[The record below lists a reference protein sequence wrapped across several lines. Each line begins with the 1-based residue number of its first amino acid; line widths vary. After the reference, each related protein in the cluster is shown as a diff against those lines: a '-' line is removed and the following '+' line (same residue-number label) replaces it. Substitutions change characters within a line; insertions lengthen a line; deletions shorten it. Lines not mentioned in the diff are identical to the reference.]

1 MCSIKEKKSQ
11 SVGRDPKTHWKQK
24 NLFNV
29 FTDFQEDIVLRNEQ
43 TEFSTEKWR
52 LKNKSNSRIKS
63 NIPKVKKKSLYWTN
77 NRLEVIE
84 KQSINLKT
92 CSPI

>member
-52 LKNKSNSRIKS
+52 LK
-63 NIPKVKKKSLYWTN
+63 KKKAI
-77 NRLEVIE
+77 LE
-84 KQSINLKT
+84 
-92 CSPI
+92 

>member
-63 NIPKVKKKSLYWTN
+63 NIPKVKKNHCIGLITDW
-77 NRLEVIE
+77 R
-84 KQSINLKT
+84 
-92 CSPI
+92 